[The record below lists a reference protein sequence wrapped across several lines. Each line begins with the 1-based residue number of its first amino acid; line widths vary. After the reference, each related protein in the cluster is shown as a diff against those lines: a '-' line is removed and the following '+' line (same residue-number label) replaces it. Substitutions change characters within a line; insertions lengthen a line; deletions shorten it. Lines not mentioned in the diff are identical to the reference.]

1 MEHCEFVL
9 IALILLIVLCGM
21 QIPKLIDLLGNK
33 RPSLESV
40 KTVVSASKPVQTPR
54 KVTSAPVRKAT
65 MPAKKTVQV
74 KKATAKKPVAKKS
87 APKKKTAKK

>member
-40 KTVVSASKPVQTPR
+40 KTVVSASKPIQTPR
-54 KVTSAPVRKAT
+54 KSAPV
-65 MPAKKTVQV
+65 PAKKSVPV
-74 KKATAKKPVAKKS
+74 KKATAKKPVAKRS
-87 APKKKTAKK
+87 APKKKTVKK